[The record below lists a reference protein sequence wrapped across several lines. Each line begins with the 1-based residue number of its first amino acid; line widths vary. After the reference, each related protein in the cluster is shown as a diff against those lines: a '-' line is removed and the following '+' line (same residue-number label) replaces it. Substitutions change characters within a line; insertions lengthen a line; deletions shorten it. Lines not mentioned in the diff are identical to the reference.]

1 MTSITVRPKE
11 IMKTAVRTVI
21 PLFIR
26 KRLAVWLHHQEGLAA
41 DQRSWWAQELL
52 RDLAEKN
59 INEYHKFLWSNHLSY
74 AETYD
79 VASRFGREN
88 MKQSR
93 LLFFSDLQQH
103 LASMAVRPADVRSAF
118 EVGCSLGYQL
128 RFLETD
134 LFPSAT
140 VLEGVDIDAYAIQS
154 GTEYLARIG
163 SKVRLQCEDMERL
176 EEVLGEK
183 RYDVIICTGVL
194 MYLKEEDAR
203 RVVAILMKHTDKM
216 IGFSGLADP
225 DKDNAQLERSIPR
238 ESDHTFIHNID
249 SMVLQAGGTIAAR
262 RWEGG
267 KIVDGHTIY
276 FLFATTSLS
285 PAK

>member
-1 MTSITVRPKE
+1 MTSINVRPRE
-11 IMKTAVRTVI
+11 VVKTAVRTVL

-26 KRLAVWLHHQEGLAA
+26 KRLAVWLHRQEGLAA
-41 DQRSWWAQELL
+41 SRRSWWEHELL

-74 AETYD
+74 AETYE

-93 LLFFSDLQQH
+93 LMFFSDLQKH
-103 LASMAVRPADVRSAF
+103 LVSIAVKPADVRSAF

-134 LFPSAT
+134 LFPSAA
-140 VLEGVDIDAYAIQS
+140 VLEGVDIDAYAIRS
-154 GTEYLARIG
+154 GAEYLTRIG

-176 EEVLGEK
+176 EKILGEK

-194 MYLKEEDAR
+194 MYLKEEDAQ
-203 RVVAILMKHTDKM
+203 RVVAILMKHADKM
-216 IGFSGLADP
+216 VGFSGLAHP
-225 DKDNAQLERSIPR
+225 DMDNAQLGRSIPR
-238 ESDHTFIHNID
+238 ESDQTFIHNID
-249 SMVLQAGGTIAAR
+249 SMVLQEGGRIAAR

-267 KIVDGHTIY
+267 KLVDGHTIY
-276 FLFATTSLS
+276 FLFATTS
-285 PAK
+285 